1 MNYQINIC
9 LATTISMMMTFVLN
23 CVLHQTRVD
32 GSLIQ
37 EYAYDVMGDYLLAFR
52 CWLNDSNSM

>member
-1 MNYQINIC
+1 MNDQINIC
-9 LATTISMMMTFVLN
+9 LATTISMIMTFVLN

-37 EYAYDVMGDYLLAFR
+37 EYVYDIMRDCLLVFR
-52 CWLNDSNSM
+52 CWLNDPNST